1 MQLGGTA
8 EQQLVFLNTHW
19 GREYHFTAPGLRD
32 GNWMATAKF
41 GEHDTL
47 QARSAS
53 ELLETVRAHYQANRP
68 MDDDQ
73 TQGADV

>member
-8 EQQLVFLNTHW
+8 EQQLGFLNTHW
-19 GREYHFTAPGLRD
+19 GREYRLTAPGLPD
-32 GNWMATAKF
+32 GNWTATAKF
-41 GEHDTL
+41 GDHDTL
-47 QARSAS
+47 KARSAS
-53 ELLETVRAHYQANRP
+53 ELLEMVRAHYQASKP